1 MRVHATSAHVA
12 SAAIKDTY
20 CVDILTYGT
29 VSQEALKA
37 FIFAHISES
46 AEYIIHDDAVALVE

>member
-1 MRVHATSAHVA
+1 MSVHTASAHVA
-12 SAAIKDTY
+12 SATIKDTY
-20 CVDILTYGT
+20 CVDVLTYGT

-46 AEYIIHDDAVALVE
+46 AKYIIHDDAVALVE